1 MSSDFVVP
9 KSGGVLVR
17 LRVSPG
23 AKITELQGTYG
34 AEAPKLR
41 VTAPPV
47 DGRANAEA
55 WRYLAD
61 FAGVASSEARVVP
74 GLSGRDKTVFV
85 GGVSVARA
93 RGAISSHLP

>member
-23 AKITELQGTYG
+23 AKNTGLQDTYG
-34 AEAPKLR
+34 AEALKLR
-41 VTAPPV
+41 VAAPPV
-47 DGRANAEA
+47 DGKASAEA
-55 WRYLAD
+55 ERYLAGLV
-61 FAGVASSEARVVP
+61 GVASSEARVVR
-74 GLSGRDKTVFV
+74 GLSGRDKAVFV

-93 RGAISSHLP
+93 RGEISSHLP

>member
-9 KSGGVLVR
+9 KGDGVLVR

-23 AKITELQGTYG
+23 AKNTGLQGTYG
-34 AEAPKLR
+34 DEALKLR
-41 VTAPPV
+41 VAAPPV
-47 DGRANAEA
+47 GGRANAEA
-55 WRYLAD
+55 ERFLAGLV
-61 FAGVASSEARVVP
+61 GVALSEARVVR

-93 RGAISSHLP
+93 RGEISSHLP